1 MAVSQSLSARISRM
15 RKQVTQRP
23 SVAANDKPVGPLS
36 IQLPK
41 NPIREVDETD
51 SDSKGGLYDEPV
63 DHMKP
68 NNV

>member
-1 MAVSQSLSARISRM
+1 M

-68 NNV
+68 DNV